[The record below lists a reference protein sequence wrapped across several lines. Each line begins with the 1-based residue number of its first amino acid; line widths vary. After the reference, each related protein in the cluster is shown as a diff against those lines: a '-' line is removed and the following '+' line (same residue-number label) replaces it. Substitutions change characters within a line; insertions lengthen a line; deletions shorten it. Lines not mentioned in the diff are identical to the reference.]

1 MSAEPSAWRSDMVSL
16 TNGGFVMQVRE
27 VMTPRSQASYLDMDA
42 SIREV
47 AEKMQQDGSGF
58 EPLVQGDK
66 IAGTV
71 TDRDIAVRAVAEGK
85 SPDDKVSSIATTS
98 VLYTFEDKDV
108 KDVLQNMR
116 EQKVQRLVVLNNAS
130 DKDFTGIL
138 SLGDIANRC
147 EDDEAAKGIVGCC
160 KHYH

>member
-1 MSAEPSAWRSDMVSL
+1 
-16 TNGGFVMQVRE
+16 MQVRE
-27 VMTPRSQASYLDMDA
+27 VMTQRSQASYLNMDA

-47 AEKMQQDGSGF
+47 AERMKQNDSGF

-71 TDRDIAVRAVAEGK
+71 TDRDITIRAVAEGK
-85 SPDDKVSSIATTS
+85 NPDDKVSSIATTN

-108 KDVLQNMR
+108 KEVLKNMQ
-116 EQKVQRLVVLNNAS
+116 EQQVQRLVVLNNAS
-130 DKDFTGIL
+130 DKEFSGIV
-138 SLGDIANRC
+138 SVGDIANRC
-147 EDDEAAKGIVGCC
+147 EDDEEAREIVSCC